1 MKKHLLNLQVC
12 AIDRLNNGT
21 AHIVLSTA
29 DGTPMPE
36 MRPGQ
41 FVEVGV
47 DKANVLLNRP
57 FSIFNRTDENLELL
71 VKPLGRGSDALCHAE
86 TGDMLRVVAPLGR
99 GFSMPDAD
107 TNVLLIGGGVGVAP
121 LYYQAR
127 ILTEAGIR
135 PTLIYGDRTEPDSKL
150 LDKLSKVA
158 DLAICTDDGSMG
170 VHGLV
175 FDHPVYQNDVHSQ
188 KKFGLIQICG
198 PLKMMKFL
206 YEGLGLLQLNVE
218 FSLENK
224 MACGLGACL
233 CCVEETMTGNR
244 CVCSDGP
251 VFNINELK
259 W

>member
-1 MKKHLLNLQVC
+1 MT
-12 AIDRLNNGT
+12 NGT
-21 AHIVLSTA
+21 AHIVLSTT
-29 DGTPMPE
+29 DGAAMPE
-36 MRPGQ
+36 MQPGQ

-57 FSIFNRTDENLELL
+57 FSIFNRTATKLELL
-71 VKPLGRGSDALCHAE
+71 VKPLGRGSDALCNYE
-86 TGDMLRVVAPLGR
+86 EGDMLRVIAPLGH
-99 GFSMPDAD
+99 GFSIPEQD
-107 TNVLLIGGGVGVAP
+107 TKVLLIGGGVGVAP

-127 ILTEAGIR
+127 MLSEAGMR
-135 PTLIYGDRTEPDSKL
+135 PTLIYGDRTAPDKIL
-150 LDKLSKVA
+150 LDMLSSVA
-158 DLAICTDDGSMG
+158 DLAVCTDDGSMG

-175 FDHPVYQNDVHSQ
+175 FDHPVYRDDVHKH
-188 KKFGLIQICG
+188 KKFDLIQICG

-206 YEGLGLLQLNVE
+206 YDDLGILQMDVE

-233 CCVEETMTGNR
+233 CCVEETTRGNR

-251 VFNINELK
+251 VFKINELS